1 MTLTKSTR
9 DFVEDL
15 IKYYISEAASY
26 RSIAEGYS
34 AQTKSISDTALGII
48 AGCVYSGFLQ
58 IYSNQNQKV
67 PLEDIQEF
75 HEIMKEKA
83 PLIKKALEKSKSE

>member
-1 MTLTKSTR
+1 MTLEKSTR

-26 RSIAEGYS
+26 RNIAEGYS
-34 AQTKSISDTALGII
+34 AQTNSISDTALGII